1 MLALTI
7 GALTYAGPA
16 MAPARPALRAVS
28 PVMDSD
34 RGNYGYTNDVSKP
47 GEFFSFRCS
56 RAAAGCLPSPPVLR
70 VPDMQRVAA
79 CAAHRTCSSTRSPM
93 VRTPRART
101 RPKARL
107 A

>member
-47 GEFFSFRCS
+47 GEFFPSD
-56 RAAAGCLPSPPVLR
+56 AAELLPGACPVRLCYACLTCNAWPPVLLTE
-70 VPDMQRVAA
+70 PAL
-79 CAAHRTCSSTRSPM
+79 
-93 VRTPRART
+93 
-101 RPKARL
+101 RPVHL
-107 A
+107 W